1 MAEPASRTYGGVDAA
16 DRAVRRRAA
25 LIEAGL
31 DLMSSVGTDKTTMT
45 AVCAA
50 AGLTERYF
58 YESFRTKSDLL
69 LAVLDS
75 VADEV
80 RSAAIH
86 AVSST
91 DGDVA
96 DRVRAALSAVVSIML
111 SDPRKGR
118 IAFVESMAS
127 PTLRARRQA
136 TIDAVADV
144 VVERSHELWA
154 DRALPPPQDRLMAL
168 MFIGACS
175 ELVSARLQDHIDAT
189 PDEIV
194 DAATQLFLT
203 GMLRPTS

>member
-111 SDPRKGR
+111 SDPRRAGSR
-118 IAFVESMAS
+118 SSSRWRHRPCELDVRRPSTPSRTWSSNARTNSG
-127 PTLRARRQA
+127 PTAHSRR
-136 TIDAVADV
+136 
-144 VVERSHELWA
+144 R
-154 DRALPPPQDRLMAL
+154 R
-168 MFIGACS
+168 
-175 ELVSARLQDHIDAT
+175 
-189 PDEIV
+189 
-194 DAATQLFLT
+194 T
-203 GMLRPTS
+203 GSWR